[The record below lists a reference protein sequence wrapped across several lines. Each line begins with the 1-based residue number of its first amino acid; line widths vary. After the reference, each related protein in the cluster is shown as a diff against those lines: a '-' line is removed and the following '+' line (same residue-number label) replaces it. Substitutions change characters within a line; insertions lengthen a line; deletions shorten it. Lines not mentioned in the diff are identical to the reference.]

1 MKMNECESS
10 PGSDFSLSLS
20 RALSL
25 ARSLSPESGA
35 SERSGCKNQ
44 SGAMRQAAPQLANHR
59 FEHQKRG
66 GAVHL
71 PATLSKQPSSHAAT
85 LLSSSSPPLPA
96 AHGCSRFCAP
106 SAVCAPQLHSN
117 LRQCGFYLTTP
128 SSSSSSVG
136 LLTFFSFSFF
146 KKKQFFLPQSSR
158 LFLDLSP
165 WSSDKRLF
173 NFWWKTRGRATADFK
188 GTVSYSKLF
197 LLKWSLSAVIL
208 SHASL
213 LEHLHGFEITFLLRV
228 TLKKG
233 VSLELEEWD
242 TLNELKAILQTF
254 IFQIT

>member
-10 PGSDFSLSLS
+10 PGSDFSLSRA

-136 LLTFFSFSFF
+136 LLTFFSFCFF
-146 KKKQFFLPQSSR
+146 KKSSSSSHRAVAYFWISRRGAVTRDCSTFDGKQEVGR
-158 LFLDLSP
+158 LLTLKVRSLTLNCFC
-165 WSSDKRLF
+165 SSDRCP
-173 NFWWKTRGRATADFK
+173 
-188 GTVSYSKLF
+188 
-197 LLKWSLSAVIL
+197 LSFCHMPL
-208 SHASL
+208 Y
-213 LEHLHGFEITFLLRV
+213 
-228 TLKKG
+228 
-233 VSLELEEWD
+233 
-242 TLNELKAILQTF
+242 
-254 IFQIT
+254 